1 MSDIKLFRITSNS
14 AEELKGGS
22 VDLEKSL
29 QSLIERHLETFLGVR
44 FLSSE
49 QTTGKVHGGRIDT
62 LGIDENGCPVII
74 EYKRS
79 SNMNVINQGLFY
91 LDWLL
96 DHKGDFKDIVTK
108 TLGQEAAHN
117 IDWSAPRLICIAS
130 DFTKYDS
137 HAIQQIDRN
146 IDLIRYRKYGNDL
159 VLFDLVN
166 GVSGQAI
173 ADGDSNS
180 SKSKPS
186 TQTKTVEQQLA
197 SAPPNIVT
205 LFESLRDY
213 CLSLGDDVQLKTLKL
228 YFAFRRLKNFTCV
241 EVTQRHLTLYLAVNP
256 DTVELTD
263 GFTRDVRTIG
273 HWGTGN
279 LEITISSAKDFENAK
294 PLILKSYESN

>member
-1 MSDIKLFRITSNS
+1 MSDIKLFRINSNS
-14 AEELKGGS
+14 AEELKGSS

-29 QSLIERHLETFLGVR
+29 QNLIEGHLETFLGVR

-96 DHKGDFKDIVTK
+96 DHKGDFKDIVTN
-108 TLGQEAAHN
+108 TLGQGAAQN

-159 VLFDLVN
+159 ILFDLVN

-173 ADGDSNS
+173 ADGDSGPL
-180 SKSKPS
+180 KSKTS
-186 TQTKTVEQQLA
+186 AQTKTVEQQLS

-294 PLILKSYESN
+294 PLILKSYENN